1 MNYLDFIPD
10 YNKPVHQYKE
20 FREVKESQSIYKHQP
35 FLATFFG
42 NIYNHTD
49 EILLFHEMG
58 VGKTC
63 TSVKIAERLVTMHP
77 YEYRGVIVIA
87 RGQGLINNFVNEI
100 ADKCTDGKYATGI
113 NTGDDQKL
121 FKFRQRKKIY
131 QTYTFYTFEI
141 LAKMLKDLPDKALIQ
156 RFDSHIIIIDEAHNI
171 RDNEHATGLK
181 VYNEIHRLLHV
192 LRHRKIVLLT
202 GTPMKDGPEE
212 LAGLLNLIL
221 PLNRQMPVGN
231 TFNQTFFDRG
241 QVKNVALLKSYLTGL
256 VSFLKSDNVDVP
268 KIYEG
273 KIVAPLTKFK
283 LVIRRMA
290 EEQNREYEKAWRLD
304 SQNVN
309 IYNNTRQTSLYVD
322 EEGRYGKLAKPV
334 AISKLARYSCK
345 YAFVIDRLDEAVNSG
360 ELSMV
365 YSDLING
372 SGLMMLA
379 KLLEQHGW
387 STTPKTRKSFI
398 LLTSC
403 VSEAKKQHL
412 LKMFN
417 SPENCRGEY
426 IAALLGSRVITEGF
440 TLRNIIHEHILTPH
454 WNYGETSQVIAR
466 GWRNSHHDLI
476 AIGVRPVVHVYQY
489 AAISTTY
496 PSIDL
501 MMYKISEE
509 KDFEINKIVQIIK
522 ESALDCYLFKNRN
535 QCGMDYERDCQYT
548 KCEFSCDIEPIDNEG
563 FNITTNYD
571 LNFYQGSIEWKQH
584 LNLLKNIFREKWC
597 CTWKIMEELTKDT
610 LSRMQL
616 VQLLHHV
623 TSRYQVFINPRGN
636 QSHLRYDETGVFLTT
651 LYDQISQSEYYDY
664 MKSRYE
670 KKYVKTTTSLA
681 MRHYLRR
688 NFVNDVKRFQHSK
701 DFLVNMPEFFQ
712 QLLLKNV
719 IKLRVA
725 HPSRYLGIQ
734 RMVLTHYK
742 SSLYEDDQYTGYHL
756 KKGQSFCF
764 EKSSMQICDSQIVD
778 NYFQDQKIKLENNPY
793 GCYGQENRD
802 LDEFCIKITKSIGA
816 IGGGDKRKIK
826 SGRRCINWHKSELIR
841 LIEDQ
846 LKLSVDPA
854 ASRIDMCKMIQ
865 KFFKAHHLIENDETC
880 GTQYKRKID

>member
-1 MNYLDFIPD
+1 MNYRDFIPD
-10 YNKPVHQYKE
+10 YNKPVHRYKE
-20 FREVKESQSIYKHQP
+20 FRHVQESQSLYKHQP

-42 NIYNHTD
+42 NIYNHKD

-100 ADKCTDGKYATGI
+100 ADKCTDGKYASGI

-221 PLNRQMPVGN
+221 PLDRQMPVGN
-231 TFNQTFFDRG
+231 AFNQTFFERG
-241 QVKNVALLKSYLTGL
+241 HVKNVPLLKSYLTGL

-268 KIYEG
+268 KVYMG
-273 KIVAPLTKFK
+273 RVVAPLTKFK
-283 LVIRRMA
+283 LVTLPMA
-290 EEQNREYEKAWRLD
+290 EEQNREYQKAWRLD

-322 EEGRYGKLAKPV
+322 DKGRCGKLAKTV
-334 AISKLARYSCK
+334 ATDQLAKYSCK
-345 YAFVIDRLDEAVNSG
+345 YAFVIDRLDEAVGRG

-365 YSDLING
+365 YSDLIQG
-372 SGLMMLA
+372 SGLMMLS

-387 STTPKTRKSFI
+387 STTPKTRRCFI
-398 LLTSC
+398 VLTSC

-417 SPENCRGEY
+417 SPENCRGEW

-476 AIGVRPVVHVYQY
+476 ALGIRPVVHVYQY
-489 AAISTTY
+489 AAISQSF

-535 QCGMDYERDCQYT
+535 QCGRDGERDCQYT
-548 KCEFSCDIEPIDNEG
+548 SCQFTCDVEPASGQDFDIS
-563 FNITTNYD
+563 TNYD
-571 LNFYQGSIEWKQH
+571 LNFYQGSVEWKQH
-584 LNLLKNIFREKWC
+584 LNLLTQLFRRQWC
-597 CTWKIMEELTKDT
+597 CTWSQMEDETRDKLT
-610 LSRMQL
+610 RMQL

-623 TSRYQVFINPRGN
+623 TSRYHVFINPRGN
-636 QSHLRYDETGVFLTT
+636 GSHLRYDASGVYLTT
-651 LYDQISQSEYYDY
+651 LYDQRRQSHYHDY
-664 MKSRYE
+664 MTSQYE
-670 KKYVKTTTSLA
+670 SKRLVTTASLA

-688 NFVNDVKRFQHSK
+688 NFVADIKRFQHSK

-712 QLLLKNV
+712 QILLKNV
-719 IKLRVA
+719 IQLRVA
-725 HPSRYLGIQ
+725 HPSRYLGVQ
-734 RMVLTHYK
+734 RLVLTHYK

-756 KKGQSFCF
+756 KRGQSFCYD
-764 EKSSMQICDSQIVD
+764 KCARQACDSRVVD
-778 NYFQDQKIKLENNPY
+778 DFFQAQKVKFETNPY

-802 LDEFCIKITKSIGA
+802 LDEFCIKMTKARGA
-816 IGGGDKRKIK
+816 TGDKRKIK
-826 SGRRCINWHKSELIR
+826 SGRRCINWHKSELVR

-846 LKLSVDPA
+846 LKLAVDPS

-865 KFFKAHHLIENDETC
+865 KFFKKHHLIENDDTC
-880 GTQYKRKID
+880 GTQYKRKIDQ